1 MNIERILNSSSENN
15 SNNNKNNSD
24 NNTNNNNSNNNTNN
38 NNSDNNTNNNNNN
51 PGNSTNNDDTGYDT
65 DDITGRETLS
75 NMLGHYRDGYLGR
88 SIQHAVNGHDSK
100 LKSYT
105 KDNNWGNEY
114 DLKEAQYLLNAHNKQ
129 HEQDVRIE
137 VQYSD
142 AHKRA
147 LYEAK
152 DINTGSVIYEK
163 TPTVPS
169 YIQSA
174 EEMENYK
181 NSFHPVLGTAESVRN
196 DTTNYNP
203 ENTPFAKDLPAPV
216 AYDETLAVEGASPSE
231 NDYSSPEE
239 REPSSLDLDSSDD
252 SSDNGDD
259 NNVAPITVSAS
270 SGVGGTKRKREEDD
284 SFNPQDHKIVKKG
297 ENDDDDEPKGTGLG
311 GSGSFGTGSGSVGG
325 AGSAGGGQSSFKVS
339 LDYFYVMLLTFLDG
353 IADAINCLFL

>member
-1 MNIERILNSSSENN
+1 MNIERILNSSS
-15 SNNNKNNSD
+15 D
-24 NNTNNNNSNNNTNN
+24 NNTNNNNTNNNTNNNNTDHNINNNTDNNTNN
-38 NNSDNNTNNNNNN
+38 NNSDNRTNT
-51 PGNSTNNDDTGYDT
+51 DDTGYDS
-65 DDITGRETLS
+65 DDRTGRESLS
-75 NMLGHYRDGYLGR
+75 NMVEHYRDGYLGR
-88 SIQHAVNGHDSK
+88 SVPHAILGHDSK

-105 KDNNWGNEY
+105 KDSNWGNEY

-129 HEQDVRIE
+129 HEQNVRIE
-137 VQYSD
+137 VNYSD

-147 LYEAK
+147 SYEAK
-152 DINTGSVIYEK
+152 DLNTGSVIYEK
-163 TPTVPS
+163 TPSVPS

-181 NSFHPVLGTAESVRN
+181 NSFRPVLGTAESVRN

-203 ENTPFAKDLPAPV
+203 ENTPYAKDLPAPV
-216 AYDETLAVEGASPSE
+216 TYDETLAVEGASPSE

-259 NNVAPITVSAS
+259 NNVAPISVSAS
-270 SGVGGTKRKREEDD
+270 SGIGGTKRKREDDD
-284 SFNPQDHKIVKKG
+284 SFDPQDHKIVKKR
-297 ENDDDDEPKGTGLG
+297 EKDDDDEPKGSGLG
-311 GSGSFGTGSGSVGG
+311 GSGLSGTGSSSVGG